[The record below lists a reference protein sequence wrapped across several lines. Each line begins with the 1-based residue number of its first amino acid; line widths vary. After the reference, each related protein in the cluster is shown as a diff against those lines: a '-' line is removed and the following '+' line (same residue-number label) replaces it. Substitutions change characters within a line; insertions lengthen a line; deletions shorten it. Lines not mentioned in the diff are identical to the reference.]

1 MTACVH
7 TVSRASSKRQGE
19 VVGSVGMGTLIIEAR
34 SDSNHSIR
42 GSSSS
47 IDNNSKRASM
57 KSHLKGRKEE
67 GTLIIELKMEESFIL
82 SMVGIKIS

>member
-7 TVSRASSKRQGE
+7 TVSRASSKRQG
-19 VVGSVGMGTLIIEAR
+19 VGGSVGMGTPIIEAR

-57 KSHLKGRKEE
+57 KSHLKGRREE
-67 GTLIIELKMEESFIL
+67 GIRIIGLKMAESFIL
-82 SMVGIKIS
+82 SMVGIKIF

>member
-19 VVGSVGMGTLIIEAR
+19 VVGGSVGMGTPIIEAR

-42 GSSSS
+42 GRSSSS

-57 KSHLKGRKEE
+57 KSRLKGRKRKVYV
-67 GTLIIELKMEESFIL
+67 L
-82 SMVGIKIS
+82 

>member
-7 TVSRASSKRQGE
+7 TVSRANSKRQGE
-19 VVGSVGMGTLIIEAR
+19 VVGGMGILIIEAR

-42 GSSSS
+42 DSSS

-67 GTLIIELKMEESFIL
+67 GIRIIGLKMAESFIL
-82 SMVGIKIS
+82 SMVGIKIF